1 MSEMMTGKTGTLQA
15 TTQEI
20 TAAEIARCVAGDA
33 HAWEGL
39 VATYHRRI
47 YAHCYRF
54 TGSHVEAE
62 DMTQDI
68 FVKLYCNLSSYD
80 TGRGSFHHWL
90 QNVTRN
96 HLVDYFRRSRVARF
110 STSLDAAFD
119 GEEDGLTLAD
129 RLMDSAPSQEERFAD
144 LELKLRVRTAVNQ
157 LSDTSRETITLCAL
171 EERGNRETA
180 QLLKIQ
186 EGTVRSRLSRA
197 RVELAKLLQPVE
209 PSVRTVRVG
218 A

>member
-1 MSEMMTGKTGTLQA
+1 MKTGKKGTLQA
-15 TTQEI
+15 AAQEI
-20 TAAEIARCVAGDA
+20 TAAEIRRCVAGDA
-33 HAWEGL
+33 HAWETL
-39 VATYHRRI
+39 VAIYHRRI

-54 TGSHVEAE
+54 TGSHAEAE

-80 TGRGSFHHWL
+80 MGRGSFYHWL

-110 STSLDAAFD
+110 STSLDAGFD
-119 GEEDGLTLAD
+119 GEEDGPTLGD

-157 LSDTSRETITLCAL
+157 LSDASRETITLCAL

-180 QLLKIQ
+180 RLLKIQ

-209 PSVRTVRVG
+209 PAVRTVRVG
-218 A
+218 V

>member
-1 MSEMMTGKTGTLQA
+1 MSEMMTGKTGSLQA
-15 TTQEI
+15 ATQEI

-33 HAWEGL
+33 RAWEGL

-47 YAHCYRF
+47 FAHCYRF
-54 TGSHVEAE
+54 TGSHAEAE

-80 TGRGSFHHWL
+80 AGRGNFHHWL

-96 HLVDYFRRSRVARF
+96 HLVDYFRRSRVARY
-110 STSLDAAFD
+110 STSLDAAFE

-157 LSDTSRETITLCAL
+157 LSDASRETITLCAL
-171 EERGNRETA
+171 EECGNRETA
-180 QLLKIQ
+180 RLLKIQ

-209 PSVRTVRVG
+209 PVGRAMRVG
-218 A
+218 V